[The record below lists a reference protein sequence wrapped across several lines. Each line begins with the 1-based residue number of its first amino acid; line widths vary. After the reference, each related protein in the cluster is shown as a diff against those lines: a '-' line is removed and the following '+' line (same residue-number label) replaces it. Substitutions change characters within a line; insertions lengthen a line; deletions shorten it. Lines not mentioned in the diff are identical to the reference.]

1 MLRIFFAN
9 DSANRLTATVRGL
22 VPRIV
27 EAIRKRLDEVDA
39 KLQRKIQT
47 EKLRGGNPLHQR
59 TGKLINSI
67 RMIPAQVAGSKVAGY
82 VEGAGGPAWYGRLH
96 EYGTDR
102 AYEIVPVNKKA
113 LAFMLN
119 GKQVFAKRVQHQGF
133 PERSFMRSSLAE
145 MQEQIKSELQE
156 AVNEVVRKPS

>member
-1 MLRIFFAN
+1 MLRIFFQN
-9 DSANRLTATVRGL
+9 DSANRLNATIRGL
-22 VPRIV
+22 LPKIT
-27 EAIRKRLDEVDA
+27 EAIRKRLDELDA

-47 EKLRGGNPLHQR
+47 EKLSGQVLHHR

-67 RMIPAQVAGSKVAGY
+67 RMIPAKVAGPKVAGY
-82 VEGAGGPAWYGRLH
+82 VEGGGGPAWYGKIH

-119 GKQVFAKRVQHQGF
+119 GKQVFATKVQHPAFQ
-133 PERSFMRSSLAE
+133 ERSFMRSSLAE
-145 MQEQIKSELQE
+145 MKDQIHADLQD
-156 AVNEVVRKPS
+156 AVNQVVRKPS

>member
-1 MLRIFFAN
+1 MLRIFFQN
-9 DSANRLTATVRGL
+9 DSANRLNATLRGL
-22 VPRIV
+22 VPRIT
-27 EAIRKRLDEVDA
+27 EAIRKRLDEIDA

-47 EKLRGGNPLHQR
+47 EKLQGQVLHHR

-67 RMIPAQVAGSKVAGY
+67 RMIPAKVAGSKVAGY
-82 VEGAGGPAWYGRLH
+82 VEGGGGPAWYGKIH

-119 GKQVFAKRVQHQGF
+119 GKQVFAKKVLHPSF
-133 PERSFMRSSLAE
+133 AEKSFMRSSLDE
-145 MQEQIKSELQE
+145 MREQIHTELQE
-156 AVNEVVRKPS
+156 AVNEVMRKPS